1 VEKLPVPL
9 KVVILDSD
17 ASSAKVLKAVVE
29 SKPDIEAVETSAT
42 PQAADRLFREQG
54 FNSLFIDVFSVG
66 TVEGVKFIEHTREKY
81 PTIPICLYSVA
92 SNLVTTPG
100 VDNNWHRR
108 FSHYY
113 KVLKDQTVPALDSAV
128 EDILPKL
135 SNWFLTRTAQ
145 TRVSDITTLINTPGT
160 NAINQQQRNEIIEIV
175 AEVEKALKVRAE
187 NYRYNEATIVPGV
200 DTAQIEQLVNT
211 TLKEATQSL
220 RITTNVNIGVLI
232 AGSALVFISFLVA
245 SITGRWEAV
254 AFGGFGTA
262 GIVASLIVNP
272 LKSIGASARRLV
284 QIQVAYLAFVSQ
296 LALLNRDSD
305 RISEIDRSQRL
316 GEEMART
323 LEVLEKQS
331 GK

>member
-9 KVVILDSD
+9 KIVILDSD
-17 ASSAKVLKAVVE
+17 ISSAKVLKAVVE
-29 SKPDIEAVETSAT
+29 SKLDIEAVETFDV
-42 PQAADRLFREQG
+42 PRAADRLFSEQG

-66 TVEGVKFIEHTREKY
+66 AAEGVKFVEDTRERY
-81 PTIPICLYSVA
+81 PTIPICLYST
-92 SNLVTTPG
+92 SSDLVTMPG
-100 VDNNWHRR
+100 VDDQWRGR

-113 KVLKDQTVPALDSAV
+113 KIPKDQTVPALDSAV
-128 EDILPKL
+128 ETILPKL

-145 TRVSDITTLINTPGT
+145 TRVSDITKLINATETAG
-160 NAINQQQRNEIIEIV
+160 ISRQQKKEIVEIV
-175 AEVEKALKVRAE
+175 AEVEKALKSGEVY
-187 NYRYNEATIVPGV
+187 YRYNETTIVPGV
-200 DTAQIEQLVNT
+200 DTAQIENLVNT

-220 RITTNVNIGVLI
+220 RITTNVNIGILI

-305 RISEIDRSQRL
+305 KISEIDRSQRL

-323 LEVLEKQS
+323 LKVLEEQS